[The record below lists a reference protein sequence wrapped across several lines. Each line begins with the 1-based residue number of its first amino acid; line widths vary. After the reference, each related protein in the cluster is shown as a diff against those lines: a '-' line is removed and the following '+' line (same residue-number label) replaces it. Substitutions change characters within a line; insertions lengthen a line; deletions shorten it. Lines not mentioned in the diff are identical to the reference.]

1 MDVEVVPT
9 FARRQVG
16 AGPEN
21 LVDDD
26 DLQAA
31 LSRARRAAAKTKPR
45 RRAEDVAKQ
54 SQLAAMSD

>member
-1 MDVEVVPT
+1 MEVKGVPT

-16 AGPEN
+16 DGPEN

-31 LSRARRAAAKTKPR
+31 LSRARRAAAKTKPK
-45 RRAEDVAKQ
+45 RRAEDVAEQ
-54 SQLAAMSD
+54 SE